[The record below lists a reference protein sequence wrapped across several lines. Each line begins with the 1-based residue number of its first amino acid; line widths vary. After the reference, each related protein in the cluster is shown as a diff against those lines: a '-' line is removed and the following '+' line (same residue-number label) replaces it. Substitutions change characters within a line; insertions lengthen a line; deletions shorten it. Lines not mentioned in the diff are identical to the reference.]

1 MSRLAEL
8 NEWIEH
14 FNNHYHCPQ
23 TPGGLCR
30 TANMTQ
36 LATYNGWVKERD
48 ELLLKKEIWCLSYY
62 NFDGGIWKSSYF
74 STEELAKNAKAE
86 LLKKNPEHK
95 EFHYSIRSWPVDE

>member
-14 FNNHYHCPQ
+14 FNTHYHRPQ

-48 ELLLKKEIWCLSYY
+48 ELLRNKDLKK
-62 NFDGGIWKSSYF
+62 
-74 STEELAKNAKAE
+74 
-86 LLKKNPEHK
+86 
-95 EFHYSIRSWPVDE
+95 